1 MRYPII
7 AVVIALLA
15 LAIVPAIYSGLDV
28 EGESRGA
35 SATLSEPP
43 TPVVESGTAS
53 RTPRAT
59 ATAASGGAALGQQL
73 ATQNACLGCHS
84 ITGATLVG
92 PSWKGLA
99 GSTRQLSGGGS
110 ATADDA
116 YLRESIVSP
125 NAKVANGF
133 QPNVMPQDF
142 GTKLTADQVTA
153 LVEYIKTLQ

>member
-15 LAIVPAIYSGLDV
+15 LAIVPAVYEGLGV

-35 SATLSEPP
+35 AATLATVP
-43 TPVVESGTAS
+43 TPAVESGSAS

-59 ATAASGGAALGQQL
+59 ATAATGAALGQQV
-73 ATQNACLGCHS
+73 ATKNACLGCHS
-84 ITGATLVG
+84 TTGATLVG
-92 PSWKGLA
+92 PSWKSLA
-99 GSTRQLSGGGS
+99 GSTRQLSGGGT

-116 YLRESIVSP
+116 YIRESIVSP

-142 GTKLTADQVTA
+142 GTKLTADEISA
-153 LVEYIKTLQ
+153 LIEYIKSLK

>member
-7 AVVIALLA
+7 AAVITLVA
-15 LAIVPAIYSGLDV
+15 LAVVPAIYSGLDV

-35 SATLSEPP
+35 PATLATLP
-43 TPVVESGTAS
+43 TQEAETGSAS

-59 ATAASGGAALGQQL
+59 ATAASGGAALGQQI
-73 ATQNACLGCHS
+73 ATRNACLGCHS
-84 ITGATLVG
+84 TTGATLIG
-92 PSWKGLA
+92 PSWKALA

-110 ATADDA
+110 AVADDA
-116 YLRESIVSP
+116 YIRESIVSP

-142 GTKLTADQVTA
+142 GTKLKADEIDA
-153 LVEYIKTLQ
+153 LVEYIKSLK

>member
-1 MRYPII
+1 MRYVII
-7 AVVIALLA
+7 SVVIALAA
-15 LAIVPAIYSGLDV
+15 LAIVPAVYSGLDV

-35 SATLSEPP
+35 PATLTSVP
-43 TPVVESGTAS
+43 TQAAESGTAS

-59 ATAASGGAALGQQL
+59 ATAASGGAALGQQV
-73 ATQNACLGCHS
+73 ATRNACLGCHS
-84 ITGATLVG
+84 TGSATLIG
-92 PSWKGLA
+92 PAWKGLA

-116 YLRESIVSP
+116 YIRESIVSP

-142 GTKLTADQVTA
+142 GTKLTADEITA
-153 LVEYIKTLQ
+153 LIEYIKSLK